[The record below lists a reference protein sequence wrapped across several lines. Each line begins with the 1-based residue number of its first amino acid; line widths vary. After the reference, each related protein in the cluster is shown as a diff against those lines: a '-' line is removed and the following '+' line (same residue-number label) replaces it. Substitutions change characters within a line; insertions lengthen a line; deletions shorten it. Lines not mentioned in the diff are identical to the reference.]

1 MTRSFLCTFY
11 EGPETWDTPRGEWVD
26 PATESHAHIFD
37 EEDAAQ
43 EYCDADWHGSACE
56 GDPTKGEREVAVEEP
71 ATGQRWIVTVTA
83 EAVVQWYGTSEEV
96 ER

>member
-43 EYCDADWHGSACE
+43 EYCERDWLDGGCD
-56 GDPTKGEREVAVEEP
+56 GDPTYDKHMVAVEEP
-71 ATGQRWIVTVTA
+71 ATGQRWLVTVRA
-83 EAVVQWYGTSEEV
+83 EAVVQWYGHSEEV
-96 ER
+96 AR